1 MKEIPTLFE
10 RVFENHKKGGIKAD
24 VVLGMEWVLAGEGG
38 AVRQWRTVNAERSE
52 SVDRCVP
59 ERRIRG

>member
-38 AVRQWRTVNAERSE
+38 G
-52 SVDRCVP
+52 RCAPVAHC
-59 ERRIRG
+59 